1 MSELSVDDVAGAE
14 LFSPNDGRHG
24 AGTARVSVAGR
35 LFWAE
40 IKAGVSGK
48 NNPTKHARI
57 IKDRID
63 SFLRRVSE
71 KSVDAGTPFQPER
84 ASIEAFFENGQD
96 ESSFAGIKRI
106 ELAINQTIW
115 QKWRCPN
122 RLVREFFGGCKQSP
136 QPEISD
142 KRPNFLTSLPPF
154 QQCRPRIVRISQL
167 KFNIMRFRQS

>member
-1 MSELSVDDVAGAE
+1 VAGAE

-24 AGTARVSVAGR
+24 AGNARVSVAGG

-40 IKAGVSGK
+40 IKAGVSWK

-84 ASIEAFFENGQD
+84 ASIEALFENGQD
-96 ESSFAGIKRI
+96 ESFCTRFASIKRI
-106 ELAINQTIW
+106 ELAIDSW
-115 QKWRCPN
+115 SGPCS
-122 RLVREFFGGCKQSP
+122 RLTLRVFGGCKQSP
-136 QPEISD
+136 QRAISD
-142 KRPNFLTSLPPF
+142 KRRNFHFIPPH
-154 QQCRPRIVRISQL
+154 
-167 KFNIMRFRQS
+167 FNSVGSELCGFHD